1 MKKIAIVLH
10 GASVGGIETALVNM
24 LNIIDLKK
32 YSVVFISNFKGNPC
46 IGKLPP
52 EIKCVDLEQFEF
64 KKVLFDRIKKF
75 RLLSAMRM
83 IFFYLRSKIT
93 KSYSKKAELIS
104 KSFFI
109 SDEVY
114 DCAIAYKQDYGT
126 LCTALFQIKSSKKI
140 MWLHGPI
147 WHEQNPDD
155 HYIKWM
161 SSFDKVFGVSQDV
174 VDRLNAAFPEGKSKS
189 EVFLNIMDKNEIIR
203 KSQLC
208 TDEVKKELGEGSEIK
223 LISVGRFCEAKNLE
237 NVPFMCRRI
246 IESGIEVKWFLIG
259 YGELE
264 NEIKENIKKTNT
276 ENNVIIL
283 GQKENPFPYISNCD
297 VYIQPSR
304 IEGRSISVVEAQI
317 LAKPVIITEYP
328 TARAQLRDGYDG
340 IIVPMETM
348 RCAEKIAEILKN
360 KQILQELAENTK
372 KMDYCSH
379 SEINKLYAVLED

>member
-1 MKKIAIVLH
+1 MKRIAIVLH

-32 YSVVFISNFKGNPC
+32 YSVVLISNFKGNPC
-46 IGKLPP
+46 LSKLPP
-52 EIKCVDLEQFEF
+52 EIKLIDLDQYEY
-64 KKVLFDRIKKF
+64 KKVVCNYIKKF
-75 RLLSAMRM
+75 RFLSVARM
-83 IFFYLRSKIT
+83 ILLYLKSKFT
-93 KSYSKKAELIS
+93 KSYSKRAELIS
-104 KSFFI
+104 KSFNI
-109 SDEVY
+109 SDELY

-126 LCTALFQIKSSKKI
+126 LCTALNQIKSSKKI

-147 WHEQNPDD
+147 WHEQNPDEQ
-155 HYIKWM
+155 YLKWV

-174 VDRLNAAFPEGKSKS
+174 VDRLNATFPEVKSKS
-189 EVFLNIMDKNEIIR
+189 EVFLNIMDKKEIIS

-208 TDEVKKELGEGSEIK
+208 TEEVRTELGEGAELK
-223 LISVGRFCEAKNLE
+223 LISVGRFCEAKNFE
-237 NVPFMCRRI
+237 NVPFMCKRI
-246 IESGIEVKWFLIG
+246 IELGIDVKWFLIG

-264 NEIKENIKKTNT
+264 DEIKDNIKKTDMDDH
-276 ENNVIIL
+276 VIIL

-328 TARAQLRDGYDG
+328 TAHAQLRDGFDG

-348 RCAEKIAEILKN
+348 ECAEKIAEVLKN
-360 KQILQELAENTK
+360 KKVLEELSENTK
-372 KMDYCSH
+372 KVDYCSY
-379 SEINKLYAVLED
+379 SEINKLYDALED